1 MIDENGAELRQFI
14 ESWESLDEEKR
25 DIANDQKEIMA
36 EARARGYDTR
46 MIREVIRLRKM
57 HADERA
63 ERDAVLQMYLDAVE
77 GRHDA
82 SN

>member
-1 MIDENGAELRQFI
+1 MIDKNGAELRQFI